1 MKKNKIL
8 KSLQLILVCSLFLC
22 NGILSAQTNGTFT
35 LSLNTTSTGG
45 YSPKHL
51 IAIWIENSN
60 PTFIKTKL
68 MQSSDGNLDHLGQ
81 WTSRTAKN
89 IVDATTGATLPS
101 HGNVT
106 VVWNGT
112 DVNGTVVPDG
122 TYTVWVEMAWA
133 SSLTTG
139 KTYTTFTFTKGLSVF
154 HSAPA
159 DLTNFTG
166 ITLDWVPGTAT
177 LVENVPEANN
187 VIVFP
192 NPTTGPL
199 NFKFKNGRT
208 AYNIRI
214 FNDSGIMVY
223 DEPYKEFS
231 ATDKRIDISSLAAG
245 VYFVNFHSDYG
256 DETIR
261 IVKIN

>member
-1 MKKNKIL
+1 MKKISIVRSWL
-8 KSLQLILVCSLFLC
+8 FLLFISLFISD
-22 NGILSAQTNGTFT
+22 GILLSQTNGTFT

-51 IAIWIENSN
+51 IAIWIENSS
-60 PTFIKTKL
+60 PGFVKTKL
-68 MQSSDGNLDHLGQ
+68 LQSKDSNLDHLGQ
-81 WTSRTAKN
+81 WTSRTGSN
-89 IVDATTGATLPS
+89 VVDATTGATLAT

-133 SSLTTG
+133 SDMTTG
-139 KTYTTFTFTKGLSVF
+139 KTYSTFTFTKGLSSF

-177 LVENVPEANN
+177 AIENIPEISN
-187 VIVFP
+187 VVVFP
-192 NPTTGPL
+192 NPTTGII
-199 NFKFKNGRT
+199 NIKFKNDNT
-208 AYNIRI
+208 ASSVRIYNEAGILVY
-214 FNDSGIMVY
+214 NESLSKLSGS
-223 DEPYKEFS
+223 ERK
-231 ATDKRIDISSLAAG
+231 IDVSGLPAG
-245 VYFVNFHSDYG
+245 AYFVSFHFDFG
-256 DETIR
+256 DESIR
-261 IVKIN
+261 IVKTR

>member
-1 MKKNKIL
+1 MKKTSIL
-8 KSLQLILVCSLFLC
+8 KSLLFVLLYSLFLSE
-22 NGILSAQTNGTFT
+22 GVISAQTYGTFT

-60 PTFIKTKL
+60 PTFVKTKL
-68 MQSSDGNLDHLGQ
+68 LQSSDGNLDHLGQ
-81 WTSRTAKN
+81 WTSRTGSN
-89 IVDATTGATLPS
+89 TIDATTGATLPT

-139 KTYTTFTFTKGLSVF
+139 KTYSTFTFTKGLSVF

-177 LVENVPEANN
+177 LIEKIPEANN
-187 VIVFP
+187 VFVFP
-192 NPTTGPL
+192 NPTTGLL
-199 NFKFKNGRT
+199 NIKFKNEIKASRV
-208 AYNIRI
+208 RV
-214 FNDSGIMVY
+214 FNDSGIIVY
-223 DEPYKEFS
+223 DETLKEL
-231 ATDKRIDISSLAAG
+231 TGDNKIIDISTLPAG
-245 VYFVNFHSDYG
+245 VYFVNFHFDYG

-261 IVKIN
+261 IVKIK